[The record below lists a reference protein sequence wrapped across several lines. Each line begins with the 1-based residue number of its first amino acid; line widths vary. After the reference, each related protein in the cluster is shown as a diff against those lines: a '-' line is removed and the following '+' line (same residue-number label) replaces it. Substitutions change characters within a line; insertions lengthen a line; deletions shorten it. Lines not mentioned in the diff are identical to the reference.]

1 MAAIADHPISD
12 LYFDETNSTVSPI
25 FLPTTRGKSPFF
37 LRRNRAKSSSPNL
50 FLVLCWIGF
59 VSKQIDSK
67 FGSGYHV
74 VRHEIE
80 ILLQFF
86 ISFFL
91 IYYLVYPFF
100 YPLCLSTDLNPNSR
114 QWEREWNF
122 EFDIRTC
129 SYFVGEHFV
138 SKEISI
144 FFVNRIIM
152 DISLRISQRE
162 LFLYKQFLYGHI
174 LNIYLCA

>member
-50 FLVLCWIGF
+50 FLVPCWIGF

-74 VRHEIE
+74 VRHWDWNSSPIFYFVLFNLLSRFPFFILFVCRPIWIRILDNENGSE
-80 ILLQFF
+80 IL
-86 ISFFL
+86 
-91 IYYLVYPFF
+91 
-100 YPLCLSTDLNPNSR
+100 N
-114 QWEREWNF
+114 
-122 EFDIRTC
+122 
-129 SYFVGEHFV
+129 
-138 SKEISI
+138 SI
-144 FFVNRIIM
+144 FELVP
-152 DISLRISQRE
+152 ISLVNT
-162 LFLYKQFLYGHI
+162 LYRRKYRYFSSI
-174 LNIYLCA
+174 E

>member
-50 FLVLCWIGF
+50 FLVPCWIGF

-86 ISFFL
+86 ISSFL
-91 IYYLVYPFF
+91 IYYLVSPFF
-100 YPLCLSTDLNPNSR
+100 ILFVCRPIWIRILDNENGSEILN
-114 QWEREWNF
+114 
-122 EFDIRTC
+122 
-129 SYFVGEHFV
+129 
-138 SKEISI
+138 SI
-144 FFVNRIIM
+144 FELVP
-152 DISLRISQRE
+152 ISLVNT
-162 LFLYKQFLYGHI
+162 LYRRKYRYFSSI
-174 LNIYLCA
+174 E

>member
-50 FLVLCWIGF
+50 FLVPCWIGF

-74 VRHEIE
+74 VRHW
-80 ILLQFF
+80 
-86 ISFFL
+86 
-91 IYYLVYPFF
+91 
-100 YPLCLSTDLNPNSR
+100 DWNSSPI
-114 QWEREWNF
+114 F
-122 EFDIRTC
+122 
-129 SYFVGEHFV
+129 YFVLLNLLSRFPFLSSLFV
-138 SKEISI
+138 DRFESEFSTMRTGVKFWIRYS
-144 FFVNRIIM
+144 N
-152 DISLRISQRE
+152 
-162 LFLYKQFLYGHI
+162 LFLFRWWTLWIEGNIDIFQSNNYGYFTVNFAKRI
-174 LNIYLCA
+174 VLV

>member
-50 FLVLCWIGF
+50 FLVPCWIGF

-91 IYYLVYPFF
+91 IYYLVSPF
-100 YPLCLSTDLNPNSR
+100 LSSLFVDRFESEFSTMSEILN
-114 QWEREWNF
+114 
-122 EFDIRTC
+122 
-129 SYFVGEHFV
+129 
-138 SKEISI
+138 SI
-144 FFVNRIIM
+144 FELVP
-152 DISLRISQRE
+152 ISLVNTLYRRKYRYNIFRQSNNYGYFTVNFAKRIV
-162 LFLYKQFLYGHI
+162 LV
-174 LNIYLCA
+174 

>member
-1 MAAIADHPISD
+1 MAAIANHPISD

-25 FLPTTRGKSPFF
+25 FLPTMRGKSPFF

-50 FLVLCWIGF
+50 FLVPCWIGF

-91 IYYLVYPFF
+91 IYYLVSPFF
-100 YPLCLSTDLNPNSR
+100 ILFVCRPIWIRILDNENGSEILN
-114 QWEREWNF
+114 
-122 EFDIRTC
+122 
-129 SYFVGEHFV
+129 
-138 SKEISI
+138 SI
-144 FFVNRIIM
+144 FELVP
-152 DISLRISQRE
+152 ISLVNT
-162 LFLYKQFLYGHI
+162 LYRRKYRYFSSI
-174 LNIYLCA
+174 E

>member
-50 FLVLCWIGF
+50 FLVPCWIGF

-91 IYYLVYPFF
+91 IYYLVSPF
-100 YPLCLSTDLNPNSR
+100 LSSLFIDR
-114 QWEREWNF
+114 F
-122 EFDIRTC
+122 ESEFSTMRTEVKFWIRY
-129 SYFVGEHFV
+129 S
-138 SKEISI
+138 
-144 FFVNRIIM
+144 N
-152 DISLRISQRE
+152 
-162 LFLYKQFLYGHI
+162 LFLFRWWTLCIEGNIDIFRQSNNYGYFTVNFAKRI
-174 LNIYLCA
+174 VLV